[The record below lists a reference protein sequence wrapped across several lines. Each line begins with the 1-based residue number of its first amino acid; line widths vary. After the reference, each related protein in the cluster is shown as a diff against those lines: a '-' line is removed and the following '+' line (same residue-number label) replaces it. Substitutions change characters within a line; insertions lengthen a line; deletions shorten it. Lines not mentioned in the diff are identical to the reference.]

1 MAGPPGGAGPAVST
15 LVLPNGGPGQL
26 DARPRG
32 TGPASGN
39 RPEVSW
45 PLHSPRRLDIGLSCT
60 GGPGVEGRHAASSA
74 HLGLEEPNGDPTQG
88 HD

>member
-15 LVLPNGGPGQL
+15 LVLPNGGPGRP

-39 RPEVSW
+39 GLRCPGHATV
-45 PLHSPRRLDIGLSCT
+45 PSP
-60 GGPGVEGRHAASSA
+60 
-74 HLGLEEPNGDPTQG
+74 
-88 HD
+88 